1 MGVAEPVSASD
12 GALRTQSIE
21 VLFGALEAPL
31 LRYARCLLSDDNV
44 AEEIVQEAFVRLHG
58 QSDGVRD
65 PRSWLFR
72 TVHNLALNHKRKTAR
87 IVPLEQDGGARSS
100 PMAEPVDGHPSPDEE
115 LMRIEGIGFVRL
127 GLEGLDARSRE
138 LIMLKF
144 YDGLSYKEI
153 SARTGLSV
161 GHVGYLL
168 HHALKKLTADL
179 VRAGLVK

>member
-1 MGVAEPVSASD
+1 MGIAEPVSAGG
-12 GALRTQSIE
+12 GALRARSIE
-21 VLFGALEAPL
+21 ALFGALEAPL

-65 PRSWLFR
+65 PRNWLFR

-87 IVPLEQDGGARSS
+87 MVPLEQDVCTGSMAITEPADGG
-100 PMAEPVDGHPSPDEE
+100 PSPDEE

-127 GLEGLDARSRE
+127 GLEGLDARSQE

-168 HHALKKLTADL
+168 HHALKRLTADL

>member
-1 MGVAEPVSASD
+1 MGIAEPVSAGD
-12 GALRTQSIE
+12 GALRAQSIE
-21 VLFGALEAPL
+21 VLFCALEAPL

-87 IVPLEQDGGARSS
+87 IVPLEQEGSAGSTAT
-100 PMAEPVDGHPSPDEE
+100 AEPVDGRPSPDEE
-115 LMRIEGIGFVRL
+115 LMRIEGIGFVKL

-168 HHALKKLTADL
+168 HHALKRLTADL
-179 VRAGLVK
+179 VRAGFVQ